1 MSVMAFT
8 FFSCL
13 GQLVETL
20 RELQFWIPKLRF
32 DKTAAKETTAW
43 AAGWPPCSLAMLGDR
58 KDLGHISV
66 INGVQRP
73 IPVQGDHRV

>member
-1 MSVMAFT
+1 MAFT

-20 RELQFWIPKLRF
+20 RELQFWIPKLKF
-32 DKTAAKETTAW
+32 YKTAAKETTTW

-73 IPVQGDHRV
+73 IPVQDVQGDHRV